1 MQDAFVLH
9 IRPYR
14 ESSQLVE
21 IYSRQEGRVS
31 ILVRGSRSKRSNL
44 KGILQPFTLLNIA
57 WGGKGQ
63 LKFLRSVEAQ
73 THALP
78 LPGDKLYLG
87 LYLNELLYRLLEHLT
102 PYPELFQ
109 CYQDTLLALAKG
121 QAYEPILRVFELEL
135 LTALG
140 YAIDFEFDAQSQQP
154 IAQECFYRLVAEQGF
169 VLTEQGDKD
178 AFWGGHI
185 QALAQRDFSTPA
197 QAQTAKRFC
206 RLLIN
211 ERLGNKPLISR
222 QLFIQQKRKV

>member
-14 ESSQLVE
+14 ESSQLLEVFT
-21 IYSRQEGRVS
+21 RQDGRIS
-31 ILVRGSRSKRSNL
+31 LLVKGSRSKRSNL
-44 KGILQPFTLLNIA
+44 KGLLQPFTLLSLA

-63 LKFLRSVEAQ
+63 LKYIRSVEPQ

-102 PYPELFQ
+102 PYTHLFEH
-109 CYQDTLLALAKG
+109 YQQTLLALAKS
-121 QAYEPILRVFELEL
+121 QHYEPILRCFELDL

-140 YAIDFEFDAQSQQP
+140 YAIDFDLAADTYEP
-154 IAQECFYRLVAEQGF
+154 IVAETYYRLDMEQGF
-169 VLTEQGDKD
+169 IRAEQGDKE

-185 QALAQRDFSTPA
+185 RALAARDFTTPGQA
-197 QAQTAKRFC
+197 QAAKRFC
-206 RLLIN
+206 RMLIQHN
-211 ERLGNKPLISR
+211 LGNQPLISR
-222 QLFIQQKRKV
+222 QLFIQQRNKG

>member
-14 ESSQLVE
+14 ESSQLLEVFT
-21 IYSRQEGRVS
+21 RQDGRIS
-31 ILVRGSRSKRSNL
+31 LLVKGSRSKRSNL
-44 KGILQPFTLLNIA
+44 KGLLQPFTLLNLD

-63 LKFLRSVEAQ
+63 LKYIRSVEPQ

-102 PYPELFQ
+102 PYTRLFDH
-109 CYQDTLLALAKG
+109 YQQTLLALAKS
-121 QAYEPILRVFELEL
+121 QSYEPILRCFELEL

-140 YAIDFEFDAQSQQP
+140 YAIDFEFDAESYQP
-154 IAQECFYRLVAEQGF
+154 IVSNAYYRLELEQGF
-169 VLTEQGDKD
+169 IPAEQGDKD

-185 QALAQRDFSTPA
+185 TALAERDFTTPA
-197 QAQTAKRFC
+197 QAQAAKRFC
-206 RLLIN
+206 RMLIN
-211 ERLGNKPLISR
+211 HCLGNQPLVSR
-222 QLFIQQKRKV
+222 QLFIQQRKKG

>member
-21 IYSRQEGRVS
+21 VYSRQEGRIS

-63 LKFLRSVEAQ
+63 LKYLRSVEAQ

-102 PYPELFQ
+102 PYSDLFD
-109 CYQDTLLALAKG
+109 CYKNTLLALAQG
-121 QAYEPILRVFELEL
+121 HAYEPILRRFELEL

-140 YAIDFEFDAQSQQP
+140 YAIDFEFDAMSQLP
-154 IAQECFYRLVAEQGF
+154 IQIESYYQLVAEQGF
-169 VLTEQGDKD
+169 VLTEFADKD
-178 AFWGGHI
+178 AFWGRHI

-206 RLLIN
+206 RQLIN
-211 ERLGNKPLISR
+211 ERLGGKPLVSR
-222 QLFIQQKRKV
+222 QLFIQQKRKI